1 MIKFKFEVNFDEH
14 VVLMTVQQINKSP
27 KIKNFIKH
35 VSTVRIVE
43 SWSLSSLKAKQGK
56 NLTNISPIQTSRLSQ
71 QR

>member
-14 VVLMTVQQINKSP
+14 VVLMTVQQINKRP
-27 KIKNFIKH
+27 KIKTFIKH

-43 SWSLSSLKAKQGK
+43 SWSRSSLKAKQGK